1 MRVDGYGLRIGRRAT
16 LVLAT
21 GARPYGMFVSLT
33 PPGPRPATGWKPCR
47 FPPFAGPRTP
57 APCYFHHL
65 KRPRTS
71 RPGSASTCSTAWLD
85 QKDLDDSGGTSAT
98 EAGAE
103 PDSGPAMRISTVMRT
118 CGPSRRGHRN
128 ALELPTSSAPVG
140 PSRSPNGK
148 GPWGASQRRR
158 GAPPFTEQHPDSRHR
173 RSADQIRDALASTLR
188 NKLSMVMLASHEARA
203 LTDVAARIRV
213 DFVAPA
219 AVVRTTSDVSDWTP
233 VAQEIG
239 VPVEKVVVEAD

>member
-103 PDSGPAMRISTVMRT
+103 PDSGPAMRTSTVMRT

-128 ALELPTSSAPVG
+128 APSFLQAPRRSVPAGPRTVRGPGAPV
-140 PSRSPNGK
+140 SE
-148 GPWGASQRRR
+148 GAV
-158 GAPPFTEQHPDSRHR
+158 HR
-173 RSADQIRDALASTLR
+173 RSQSSTRIPDTRPSADQIRDALASTLP
-188 NKLSMVMLASHEARA
+188 NKLSMVMVASHEVRA

-213 DFVAPA
+213 DFLAPA
-219 AVVRTTSDVSDWTP
+219 AVARTTSDLSD
-233 VAQEIG
+233 
-239 VPVEKVVVEAD
+239 